1 MEFGKFA
8 IKIIHVI
15 GANSRVPCQ
24 QVHGQ
29 SNDVDVL
36 LSDASRAVLEFFTPL
51 NECAAQIYFS
61 VLLLLPKETLLR
73 KLYWHEYT
81 GSVSVV
87 GIEEK
92 WSPCLR
98 VINISS
104 RVIMVSVSF
113 DNMHLASLSADGV
126 VRLWDTNSGEL
137 KVTLQS
143 SDGFSSVGWLSD
155 GRVITGSRS
164 VTIWDPLTGLPEQ
177 TLPECS
183 GPVTVSPDG
192 ATVLVRHPTS
202 NNIIVLD
209 TTSWTEKL
217 RFIPRFKKPVYGEA
231 ACLSDA
237 LILCAG
243 AQVIDMT
250 GGERFMVRDGTSDPE
265 YSICM
270 AISPDGQWIALKDDF
285 MMSGFKNLVTG
296 TSRYF
301 TTRSR
306 ISVQVVSLAF
316 SPDGKHIAG
325 GNDGIS
331 VFYIWELETGEEICR
346 LVGHTGRVEAVT
358 FSRDGRLAIS
368 GSNDGTIRIWNW
380 RLGCNERATG
390 DKPEILSLAFS
401 PDGTSVIS
409 GSRDAT
415 ILWNAESGRSEPM
428 KLPVGSISGSSG
440 YKGVAFSPD
449 GCQIAFST
457 GFELN
462 IWDARTQT
470 HVEIFSHV
478 SGSYTS
484 GKPGAVAMSPNGCLI
499 ALRHSDIF
507 CLLNLQTKN
516 RVVLPADD
524 SGADYLAFS
533 PDSCYLACVINRQIE
548 IYTTQGTPVLLFTF
562 NTKHRSRWLSFS
574 NDGTRIMN
582 ETESFH
588 IPSTSG
594 NASTTTLQQLGEPG
608 SNVLH
613 LRDGWVI
620 DTNGKRQCWV
630 PEIIR
635 GDDVYASRG
644 NRLALGSPSGNVMFL
659 EFPE

>member
-15 GANSRVPCQ
+15 GANSRVPHQ
-24 QVHGQ
+24 QVHGP
-29 SNDVDVL
+29 NDVDVL
-36 LSDASRAVLEFFTPL
+36 LCDASRAVLEFFTPL

-87 GIEEK
+87 GIEDK

-104 RVIMVSVSF
+104 RVKMVSVSF
-113 DNMHLASLSADGV
+113 DNMRIASVSADGV

-164 VTIWDPLTGLPEQ
+164 VTIWDALTGSPEQ

-183 GPVTVSPDG
+183 GPVAVSPDG
-192 ATVLVRHPTS
+192 ATVLVRHSISYTHPIS
-202 NNIIVLD
+202 NTIIVLD
-209 TTSWTEKL
+209 TTSWMEKF
-217 RFIPRFKKPVYGEA
+217 RFIPRYEPQYGEA

-237 LILCAG
+237 LILCPG

-250 GGERFMVRDGTSDPE
+250 GGEREMVRGNISN
-265 YSICM
+265 SFCM
-270 AISPDGQWIALKDDF
+270 AISPDGQWIAQNDYYIGSNF
-285 MMSGFKNLVTG
+285 MNLVTG
-296 TSRYF
+296 TSRLF
-301 TTRSR
+301 NTRSG
-306 ISVQVVSLAF
+306 ISVHVVSLAF
-316 SPDGKHIAG
+316 SPDSKHIAG
-325 GNDGIS
+325 GYDAT
-331 VFYIWELETGEEICR
+331 YIWDLETGEEICK
-346 LVGHTGRVEAVT
+346 LIGHTGDVVAVN
-358 FSRDGRLAIS
+358 FSRDGRLVIS
-368 GSNDGTIRIWNW
+368 GSEDGTIRIWDW
-380 RLGCNERATG
+380 RLGCNDRVTG
-390 DKPEILSLAFS
+390 DNPEFSSLAFS

-415 ILWNAESGRSEPM
+415 ILWEARSGRSEPM
-428 KLPVGSISGSSG
+428 KLLDAPISDSSG
-440 YKGVAFSPD
+440 FGGATFSPD
-449 GCQIAFST
+449 GRKIVSFT
-457 GFELN
+457 GSRVN
-462 IWDARTQT
+462 IWDAKTQT
-470 HVEIFSHV
+470 HVETFSDV
-478 SGSYTS
+478 SDGYSFEW
-484 GKPGAVAMSPNGCLI
+484 PGAVAMSPNGYLI
-499 ALRHSDIF
+499 ALRNPLIF
-507 CLLNLQTKN
+507 GLWNLQTKN
-516 RVVLPADD
+516 RVTL
-524 SGADYLAFS
+524 SKNYIGADYLAFS
-533 PDSCYLACVINRQIE
+533 PDSRYLACATNRQIE
-548 IYTTQGTPVLLFTF
+548 IYTTQGTPGLLFTF
-562 NTKHRSRWLSFS
+562 NTKHCSSWLSFS

-582 ETESFH
+582 ETESFL

-608 SNVLH
+608 SNIIHV
-613 LRDGWVI
+613 RDGWVI

-635 GDDVYASRG
+635 SNDVYASHG
-644 NRLALGSPSGNVMFL
+644 NRLALGSPRGHVTFL

>member
-24 QVHGQ
+24 QVQGQ

-87 GIEEK
+87 AMEEK

-104 RVIMVSVSF
+104 ELGVKMVSVSF
-113 DNMHLASLSADGV
+113 DNMRIASVSTDGV
-126 VRLWDTNSGEL
+126 VRVWDTNNGEL

-143 SDGFSSVGWLSD
+143 SDSFSSVGWLSD

-164 VTIWDPLTGLPEQ
+164 VTIWDPLTGSPEQ

-183 GPVTVSPDG
+183 GPVAVSPDG
-192 ATVLVRHPTS
+192 ATALVRHPNSDT
-202 NNIIVLD
+202 IIVLD

-217 RFIPRFKKPVYGEA
+217 RFIPRFEKTHYGEA

-237 LILCAG
+237 LILCPG
-243 AQVIDMT
+243 AQVIDMA
-250 GGERFMVRDGTSDPE
+250 GGERFMIQASTSP
-265 YSICM
+265 SICI
-270 AISPDGQWIALKDDF
+270 AISPDGQWIASGQL
-285 MMSGFKNLVTG
+285 MRSGFMNLVTG
-296 TSRYF
+296 TSRLF
-301 TTRSR
+301 TTRSGT
-306 ISVQVVSLAF
+306 SVQVVSLAF
-316 SPDGKHIAG
+316 SPDSKHIAG
-325 GNDGIS
+325 SDDFI
-331 VFYIWELETGEEICR
+331 YIWDLETGEEICR
-346 LVGHTGRVEAVT
+346 LIGHTRRAEAVT
-358 FSRDGRLAIS
+358 FSRDGRLVIS
-368 GSNDGTIRIWNW
+368 GSKDGTIRIWDW
-380 RLGCNERATG
+380 RLGCNERVTG
-390 DKPEILSLAFS
+390 NKPEISRLAFS

-415 ILWNAESGRSEPM
+415 ILWEARSGRSEPM
-428 KLPVGSISGSSG
+428 KLLDAPISDSSG
-440 YKGVAFSPD
+440 FGGVTFSPD
-449 GCQIAFST
+449 GRQIASFT
-457 GFELN
+457 GSHVN
-462 IWDARTQT
+462 IWDAKTQT
-470 HVEIFSHV
+470 HVKTFSDV
-478 SGSYTS
+478 CSSYTP
-484 GKPGAVAMSPNGCLI
+484 GRPGAIAISPNGYLI

-516 RVVLPADD
+516 RVVLPAD
-524 SGADYLAFS
+524 SSSVGYLAFS
-533 PDSCYLACVINRQIE
+533 PDSCYLACATYRQIK
-548 IYTTQGTPVLLFTF
+548 IYTTQGTPEVLFTF
-562 NTKHRSRWLSFS
+562 HTKHRSRWLSFS
-574 NDGTRIMN
+574 NDGTHIMN
-582 ETESFH
+582 ETESFD

-594 NASTTTLQQLGEPG
+594 NASIQQHGEPG
-608 SNVLH
+608 SNILH
-613 LRDGWVI
+613 VRNGWVI
-620 DTNGKRQCWV
+620 DTDGKRQCWV
-630 PEIIR
+630 PEIVR
-635 GDDVYASRG
+635 GNDVYASRG
-644 NRLALGSPSGNVMFL
+644 NRLALGSPRGHVTFL

>member
-15 GANSRVPCQ
+15 GANSCVPRQ
-24 QVHGQ
+24 QVHSGQ

-36 LSDASRAVLEFFTPL
+36 LCDASRAVLEFFTPL

-81 GSVSVV
+81 GSVSIV
-87 GIEEK
+87 GIEDK

-104 RVIMVSVSF
+104 QVIMVSVSF
-113 DNMHLASLSADGV
+113 DNMRIASVSADGV
-126 VRLWDTNSGEL
+126 VRVWDTNNGEL

-164 VTIWDPLTGLPEQ
+164 VTIWDALTGLPEQ

-183 GPVTVSPDG
+183 GPVAVSPDG
-192 ATVLVRHPTS
+192 ATVLIRHPTS
-202 NNIIVLD
+202 NTIIVLD

-217 RFIPRFKKPVYGEA
+217 RFIPRFEKPHYGEA
-231 ACLSDA
+231 ACLSDG

-243 AQVIDMT
+243 AQVIDLT
-250 GGERFMVRDGTSDPE
+250 GGERFMVPGRTSN
-265 YSICM
+265 SFCM
-270 AISPDGQWIALKDDF
+270 AISPDGQWTAQNDQF
-285 MMSGFKNLVTG
+285 MESGFMNLVTG
-296 TSRYF
+296 TSRLF
-301 TTRSR
+301 TTRSGM
-306 ISVQVVSLAF
+306 SVHVISLAF

-325 GNDGIS
+325 GYDAI
-331 VFYIWELETGEEICR
+331 YIWDLETGVEICR
-346 LVGHTGRVEAVT
+346 LIGHTGDVRAVT
-358 FSRDGRLAIS
+358 FSRDGRLVIS
-368 GSNDGTIRIWNW
+368 GSNDGTIRIWDW
-380 RLGCNERATG
+380 RLGRNERVTG
-390 DKPEILSLAFS
+390 DNPEISSLAFS

-415 ILWNAESGRSEPM
+415 IVWEDRSGRSEQM
-428 KLPVGSISGSSG
+428 KLLDGSNSDSSG
-440 YKGVAFSPD
+440 FKGVTFSSD
-449 GCQIAFST
+449 GRQIASFT
-457 GFELN
+457 GFEVN

-470 HVEIFSHV
+470 HVEAFSNFC
-478 SGSYTS
+478 GGYSYEV
-484 GKPGAVAMSPNGCLI
+484 PGAIAMSPNGCLI

-507 CLLNLQTKN
+507 CLCNLQTKD
-516 RVVLPADD
+516 RVVLSSNR

-533 PDSCYLACVINRQIE
+533 PDSRYLACATYRRIKIF
-548 IYTTQGTPVLLFTF
+548 IIQGTPILLFTF
-562 NTKHRSRWLSFS
+562 CTKHRSRWLSFS

-582 ETESFH
+582 EMESFH

-594 NASTTTLQQLGEPG
+594 NGSTTTLQQLGEPG

-635 GDDVYASRG
+635 GNDVCASHC

>member
-8 IKIIHVI
+8 IKIIHI
-15 GANSRVPCQ
+15 IDANSCVPCQ

-73 KLYWHEYT
+73 KVYWHEYK

-87 GIEEK
+87 GIEDK

-98 VINISS
+98 VVNISS
-104 RVIMVSVSF
+104 KVRMVSVSF
-113 DNMHLASLSADGV
+113 DNMRIASVTADGV

-164 VTIWDPLTGLPEQ
+164 VTIWDALTGLPEQ

-183 GPVTVSPDG
+183 GPVAVSPDG
-192 ATVLVRHPTS
+192 ATVLVRHPNSDT
-202 NNIIVLD
+202 IIVLD
-209 TTSWTEKL
+209 TTSWMEKL
-217 RFIPRFKKPVYGEA
+217 RFIPRFKKPYYGEA

-243 AQVIDMT
+243 VQVIDMT
-250 GGERFMVRDGTSDPE
+250 GGQRFIDMGNTSNFF
-265 YSICM
+265 CM
-270 AISPDGQWIALKDDF
+270 AISPDGQWIAQGDKF
-285 MMSGFKNLVTG
+285 MTSSFINLAAG
-296 TSRYF
+296 TSRLF
-301 TTRSR
+301 TTRSGT
-306 ISVQVVSLAF
+306 SVHAISLAF
-316 SPDGKHIAG
+316 SPDSKHIAG
-325 GNDGIS
+325 CGDII
-331 VFYIWELETGEEICR
+331 YIWDLETGKEICR
-346 LVGHTGRVEAVT
+346 LVGHTEHVVAVT
-358 FSRDGRLAIS
+358 FSRDGRLVIS
-368 GSNDGTIRIWNW
+368 GSEDGTIRIWNW
-380 RLGCNERATG
+380 RLGCNERVTG
-390 DKPEILSLAFS
+390 GNPEISSLTFS

-409 GSRDAT
+409 GSRNAT
-415 ILWNAESGRSEPM
+415 IFWNARSGRSEQM
-428 KLPVGSISGSSG
+428 KLFDESISNSSG
-440 YKGVAFSPD
+440 YKGVTFSPD
-449 GCQIAFST
+449 GCQIASFT
-457 GFELN
+457 GFKLN

-470 HVEIFSHV
+470 HVETFSHV
-478 SGSYTS
+478 SSSYTS

-499 ALRHSDIF
+499 ALRHSHIF
-507 CLLNLQTKN
+507 GLWNLQTRN

-533 PDSCYLACVINRQIE
+533 PDSCYLACATYRRIE
-548 IYTTQGTPVLLFTF
+548 ILTIQGTPILLFTF
-562 NTKHRSRWLSFS
+562 RTKHRSRWLSFS

-582 ETESFH
+582 ETESFD

-594 NASTTTLQQLGEPG
+594 NASIQRPGEPG
-608 SNVLH
+608 SNILH
-613 LRDGWVI
+613 VRDGWVI

-635 GDDVYASRG
+635 GNDVYASHG
-644 NRLALGSPSGNVMFL
+644 NRLALGSPRGHVTFL